1 MNQGQF
7 YDDGRYYPPPSYP
20 PPGWNPQQSGVRRDI
35 TLLKARLKDQGC
47 ISRSRHPKLSKT
59 QEEAEEDV
67 LPGGLCSSFLF
78 LPTNVA
84 PNYPALNP
92 QLGRSVFMLLRRR
105 GLLLIRNVEIESEIA
120 HDERHCM

>member
-7 YDDGRYYPPPSYP
+7 YDDGRYYPPPSCP
-20 PPGWNPQQSGVRRDI
+20 SSTRVEPATEDI